1 MRETMSFRVDGLI
14 QLDRQLHS
22 LPAHVAGNA
31 LAASV
36 RAGARVVR
44 DAVRDKAPVNTGAL
58 RANVYV
64 ANERTGDDAEKA
76 VLVGVRNR
84 KTYYWRFIEFGTR
97 KMAARPFL
105 RPAFDGCEHEAVSA
119 MTDKL
124 EQRLL
129 LALAV

>member
-1 MRETMSFRVDGLI
+1 MRETMSFRVDGLL

-22 LPAHVAGNA
+22 LPTHVAGKA

-44 DAVRDKAPVNTGAL
+44 GAVRDKAPVDTGAL
-58 RANVYV
+58 RANLYV
-64 ANERTGDDAEKA
+64 ANKRTGNDAEKT

-84 KTYYWRFIEFGTR
+84 KTFYWRLVEFGTR